1 MFKYLLLIS
10 LLIFSLSLRAEQI
23 CDYDSMNNYVC
34 YESGNTFGSAKGQ
47 TFGGAE
53 SKTFGVVHNPS
64 LYIIDNK
71 ILARIYCTFY
81 LKSFP

>member
-10 LLIFSLSLRAEQI
+10 LLIFSVTLRAEQI
-23 CDYDSMNNYVC
+23 CGYDSMNNYVC

-53 SKTFGVVHNPS
+53 SKTFGG
-64 LYIIDNK
+64 
-71 ILARIYCTFY
+71 A
-81 LKSFP
+81 KSFKYDDPYSNKSRTFLD